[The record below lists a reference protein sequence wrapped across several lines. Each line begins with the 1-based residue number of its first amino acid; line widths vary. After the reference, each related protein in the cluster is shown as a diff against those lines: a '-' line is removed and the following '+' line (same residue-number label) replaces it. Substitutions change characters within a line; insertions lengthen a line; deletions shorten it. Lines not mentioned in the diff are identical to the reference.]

1 MILQFSNSVLCRQM
15 CLCCSVGKCFCRNK
29 TLPSSLSSCINS
41 YVAVALRSGTWD
53 EFYCLLDFCLV
64 HIQMVGW
71 VFSFSCSLW
80 QCQTALLSFLLKD
93 RLFSSFHL
101 KKMNYLYRLP
111 VLPDLEIFVYNNL
124 TSDLLLIWDLL
135 STISSS
141 CCFSL
146 ALSLL

>member
-1 MILQFSNSVLCRQM
+1 MCCVGRCACVALWESVSAEIRQP
-15 CLCCSVGKCFCRNK
+15 
-29 TLPSSLSSCINS
+29 LPSSLSSCINS

-71 VFSFSCSLW
+71 VFSLSCSLW

-93 RLFSSFHL
+93 RLTVSSFHL
-101 KKMNYLYRLP
+101 KKMKYLYRLP